1 MISIIRGSSLLGVS
15 EICFKSELRGLG
27 LGDVGS
33 DFEENFL
40 PIGLKLFPLD
50 QGGNRDGVGGSPVQH
65 KGL

>member
-1 MISIIRGSSLLGVS
+1 VS
-15 EICFKSELRGLG
+15 EICFKSELRG

-50 QGGNRDGVGGSPVQH
+50 QGGNRDRVGGGPVQH
-65 KGL
+65 TGLL

>member
-1 MISIIRGSSLLGVS
+1 MSIISGFFLLGVS
-15 EICFKSELRGLG
+15 EICFKSELRG

-40 PIGLKLFPLD
+40 PIGLKLFSLD

-65 KGL
+65 TGL